1 MLDAVNGSEGLNEEG
16 NAGNA
21 DLENITVV
29 SGSTAP
35 DEFGSTA
42 YSPESD
48 EKVYGNRTAAPEPG
62 PADEDGIIQYVSK
75 DMLIGDIVAWYPD
88 VSLVLM
94 KVGMHC
100 ISCFAS
106 QMETLEQAAI
116 VHGYDP
122 DDVAKIV
129 NDYLTQTKN
138 GNEPTEE

>member
-1 MLDAVNGSEGLNEEG
+1 MEEVF

-21 DLENITVV
+21 DIDNIKVVKAGEDAEKEASEAAETAAETATLEEI
-29 SGSTAP
+29 
-35 DEFGSTA
+35 GSTA
-42 YSPESD
+42 YT
-48 EKVYGNRTAAPEPG
+48 GAPEPG
-62 PADEDGIIQYVSK
+62 APGEDGIIEYVNK

-88 VSLVLM
+88 ASLVLM

-106 QMETLEQAAI
+106 QMETLEQAAM

-129 NDYLTQTKN
+129 NDYLTQTLGGKK
-138 GNEPTEE
+138 EEAAAE